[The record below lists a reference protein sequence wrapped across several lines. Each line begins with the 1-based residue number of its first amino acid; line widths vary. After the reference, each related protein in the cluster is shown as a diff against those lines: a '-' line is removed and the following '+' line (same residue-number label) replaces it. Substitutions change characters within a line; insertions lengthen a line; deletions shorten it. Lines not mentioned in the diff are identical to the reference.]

1 MRVLGA
7 CGVRSMG
14 ARSRYKGRDGGFE
27 QGSRQPRGH
36 EIIMGI
42 WKKRTSCRN
51 GATCSVTSK
60 HGRRISD
67 RLHTALYKDHVQCTI
82 ESHHLLWCFYIGSCQ
97 VTFLVS
103 SSKSGHLQTSFSARN
118 SCLIAV
124 NDVNEGRLQAGTTDK
139 ETVNVGLL
147 SKLLAVLLG
156 DTATVQ
162 DAGLLG
168 SLG

>member
-1 MRVLGA
+1 V
-7 CGVRSMG
+7 V
-14 ARSRYKGRDGGFE
+14 F
-27 QGSRQPRGH
+27 
-36 EIIMGI
+36 
-42 WKKRTSCRN
+42 
-51 GATCSVTSK
+51 
-60 HGRRISD
+60 
-67 RLHTALYKDHVQCTI
+67 LY
-82 ESHHLLWCFYIGSCQ
+82 GSCQ

-103 SSKSGHLQTSFSARN
+103 SSKSSHLQTSFSARN
-118 SCLIAV
+118 SCLVAV